1 VVVSASPFGEII
13 VMSKNMFEF
22 TFYSACLFVLCVIS
36 MAVWS
41 FQAKMEA
48 SAFNRLTG
56 AKVSTWDAMWVELRV
71 DVPVLK

>member
-1 VVVSASPFGEII
+1 MI
-13 VMSKNMFEF
+13 SKSMFEL
-22 TFYSACLFVLCVIS
+22 TFYGACLFVLFIGS

-56 AKVSTWDAMWVELRV
+56 ANVSTWDAMWVELRV
-71 DVPVLK
+71 DVPVIK

>member
-1 VVVSASPFGEII
+1 MVVSASLFGEII
-13 VMSKNMFEF
+13 VMSKSMFEL
-22 TFYSACLFVLCVIS
+22 TFYSACLFVLFVIS